1 MLQPALPV
9 ASTSQLVPRISP
21 LERPLLVMVQPASVW
36 SVIWLVLAALTFSIM
51 STSPEVGQ
59 LGPRSQLD
67 FVSGWYFIE
76 SVRTHKAGHVPQM
89 PPGMCSRSNIMRP

>member
-9 ASTSQLVPRISP
+9 AATSQLVPSMSP

-36 SVIWLVLAALTFSIM
+36 SVIWLVLAELTFSMM
-51 STSPEVGQ
+51 STSPELGQ

-67 FVSGWYFIE
+67 SISGWYLVDG
-76 SVRTHKAGHVPQM
+76 VRTHKAGHVPQM
-89 PPGMCSRSNIMRP
+89 PPGMCSRSSIMRP